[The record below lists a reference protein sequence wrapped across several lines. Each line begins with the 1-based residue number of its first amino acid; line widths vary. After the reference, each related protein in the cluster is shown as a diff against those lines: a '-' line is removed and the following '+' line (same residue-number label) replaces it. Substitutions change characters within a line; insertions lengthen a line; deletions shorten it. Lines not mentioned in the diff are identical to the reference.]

1 MLLVLLMPSSLDII
15 TEFSASISLITLI
28 PLVSSVQSLSCVQ
41 FFAIPWTAERQASLS
56 VANSRSLLK
65 LLSSKLVMTSN
76 HLIFCRPLF
85 LLPSTFPS
93 IRVFFSNE
101 SVFCIRWPKYWSF
114 SFISPSNE
122 FLGPISFRIN
132 WSNHLAVQATLK
144 ILL

>member
-28 PLVSSVQSLSCVQ
+28 PLVSSVQSLSCVR
-41 FFAIPWTAERQASLS
+41 FFAIPGTAERQASLS